1 MSDGAGF
8 AAGFTARHDAG
19 VAAHLAALGVEDF
32 APQDLRARAARRR
45 PDEDAVRAAAKPGPR
60 SFSPQ
65 PIGPKHFSPAER
77 EAEPEAGESWDPR
90 RAEASGF
97 ADPIAAARAEGFA
110 EGLAHARAM
119 AEQAQDKDAALVR
132 DIAAALADPQRIDRE
147 ALAEQLRATVTLL
160 VGKIVGEV
168 GVPAEL
174 LAGRIEAAAG
184 LLADAA
190 ESALLRVHPDDVEP
204 LRARLPATIFPVG
217 DASIAR
223 GGFVLESASTIVE
236 ESPESWLDQLSTAI
250 ERVALPSC

>member
-1 MSDGAGF
+1 MSDGADF

-19 VAAHLAALGVEDF
+19 VAAHLAALAIDGF
-32 APQDLRARAARRR
+32 APQDMRARAARQR
-45 PDEDAVRAAAKPGPR
+45 PDEDTARPAAKAGPR

-65 PIGPKHFSPAER
+65 PIGPKHFSPVDR
-77 EAEPEAGESWDPR
+77 DAEPEPAENWDPR

-97 ADPIAAARAEGFA
+97 TDPIAAARAEGFA

-119 AEQAQDKDAALVR
+119 AEQAQDKDASLVR

-168 GVPAEL
+168 GISAER

-204 LRARLPATIFPVG
+204 LRACLPATIFPIA
-217 DASIAR
+217 DANIAR
-223 GGFVLESASTIVE
+223 GGFVLESAATIVE
-236 ESPESWLDQLSTAI
+236 ESPEGWLDQLNTAI